1 MEEEEASIR
10 RIYVEI
16 HNAENLPNK
25 DVTSKSDPFV
35 TVEIDGKEVFKTRV
49 IKNQLNPVW
58 EASETFKINKDVS
71 KIKFVVRDK
80 NLIGSEVIGKVS
92 INFEDL
98 KGGNDIIMKD
108 FILKDSNKKAPAKLK
123 LSLNYREGKKRIQNM

>member
-123 LSLNYREGKKRIQNM
+123 LSLN

>member
-71 KIKFVVRDK
+71 KIKFAVRDK

-123 LSLNYREGKKRIQNM
+123 LSLN